1 MPNDAK
7 LGLVV
12 GVGLVIAIAVVF
24 FRRDSPAAD
33 PVHAN
38 LKQTPAPALFPGPAA
53 RSRPVAARSGIRTAS
68 TPTPG
73 DARCHTVRAGETLYS
88 LARHYYGSQ
97 DKADFLFE
105 ANRNKLT
112 SPESLEP
119 GTELVIPDLP
129 PETEPR
135 EEP

>member
-24 FRRDSPAAD
+24 FRRDFPAID

-38 LKQTPAPALFPGPAA
+38 VHHIPEQALLPGPVS
-53 RSRPVAARSGIRTAS
+53 RSRPVTAHSGIRTAS

-73 DARCHTVRAGETLYS
+73 DARCHTVRPGETLYS
-88 LARHYYGSQ
+88 LARKYYG
-97 DKADFLFE
+97 DKNKAGYLFE
-105 ANRNKLT
+105 ANRDKLAT
-112 SPESLEP
+112 FESLEP
-119 GTELVIPDLP
+119 DTVLIIPDLP
-129 PETEPR
+129 PPEP
-135 EEP
+135 EEEQ

>member
-12 GVGLVIAIAVVF
+12 GVGLVIAVAVVF
-24 FRRDSPAAD
+24 FRRDFPAVD

-38 LKQTPAPALFPGPAA
+38 MQPIPEPTLYPSPTA
-53 RSRPVAARSGIRTAS
+53 RSHPVTAHSGIRTAS

-73 DARCHTVRAGETLYS
+73 DARCHTVREGETLYS
-88 LARHYYGSQ
+88 LAKKYYGDREKSEY
-97 DKADFLFE
+97 LFE
-105 ANRNKLT
+105 ANRDKLI

-119 GTELVIPDLP
+119 GTVLIIPDLP
-129 PETEPR
+129 PPEPP